1 MLLIIFNKFQTF
13 DQITEFQ
20 PHFRILTQ
28 FQNFNQFSEIQP
40 NFRIATNDMKE
51 NSYAPKTPD
60 ETSHLWES
68 CLAEINFSPWE

>member
-1 MLLIIFNKFQTF
+1 MLI
-13 DQITEFQ
+13 
-20 PHFRILTQ
+20 Q

-60 ETSHLWES
+60 ETSRLWES
-68 CLAEINFSPWE
+68 CLAEITFSPWE